1 MGDLAAD
8 TAVHGGE
15 GRYAA
20 KLSEEWAIWGPNGG
34 YLASV
39 ALQAAM
45 AESGFGQPASMS
57 CQFLRVAR
65 FAGVELDVTVL
76 RRTRRAEAL
85 RVSVLQDGELVLE
98 GLVWAVNEVEG
109 LEHDHAPMPD
119 VGPPEATPTIAE
131 RLTAAGM
138 VDAEPPFPFWLNFES
153 RPLDW
158 IDDWENRPA
167 GDPVAQGWYRYVPT
181 ATFDDDPVSDACR
194 ALILI
199 DTFTWPAAV
208 RAHTGQLPFIAPSL
222 DLTVQFHHPI
232 AGQPWLLARGE
243 APVAQ
248 RGTIGCAGR
257 VWSADGRLAALGTG
271 TLLCVPSRTG

>member
-20 KLSEEWAIWGPNGG
+20 KLSQEWAIWGPNGG
-34 YLASV
+34 YLA
-39 ALQAAM
+39 AIAFRAAM
-45 AESGFGQPASMS
+45 AESAFPLPASMS
-57 CQFLRVAR
+57 CQFLRVAD
-65 FAGVELDVTVL
+65 FADVDIEVTVL

-85 RVSVLQDGELVLE
+85 QVLLSQDSRPVL
-98 GLVWAVNEVEG
+98 GGHVWAVNEVDG

-131 RLTAAGM
+131 RLTAADM
-138 VDAEPPFPFWLNFES
+138 ADAPPPFPFWQNFES

-158 IDDWENRPA
+158 IVDWEHRPA

-181 ATFDDDPVSDACR
+181 ATFDDEPVADACR

-208 RAHTGQLPFIAPSL
+208 RAHTGVLPFIAPSL
-222 DLTVQFHHPI
+222 DLTVQFHHPT

-271 TLLCVPSRTG
+271 TLLCVPSRTE